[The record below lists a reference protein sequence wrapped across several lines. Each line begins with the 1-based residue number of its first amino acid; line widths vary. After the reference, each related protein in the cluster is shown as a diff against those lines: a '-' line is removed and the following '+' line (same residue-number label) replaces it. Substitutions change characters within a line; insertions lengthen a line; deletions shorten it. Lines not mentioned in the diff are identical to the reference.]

1 MSLNNVDEG
10 VRAVLDRRIGGD
22 EPVEH
27 MNTVYGLLKDT
38 ITAWRED
45 KVSRLAA
52 ALSFFTILSLV
63 PLLLL
68 IVSMVGLFI
77 GEGRTEEAIVERA
90 GSLVG
95 ESGRELVRII
105 LSNADRS
112 AGGVLSAVIGFALLV
127 FGATGVVAQLQEALN
142 VVWGVEPAQGGVKGF
157 IRKRVLSF
165 GVVLGVGFLLLVS
178 LGFGATVS
186 LVAGLIGDSVGHA
199 ELVLRLMDV
208 GSSLVLFT
216 GLFAFMF
223 KFLPDAVIAWRDV
236 GVGALVTAVLMVV
249 GKLLL
254 GVYLGASGTASTYG
268 AFGALVA
275 VLIWIY
281 YSAQIMFLGAEFTQV
296 YAGRHGSQF
305 VPEEHAQLRP
315 GELVRDDEDTV

>member
-1 MSLNNVDEG
+1 MSLSNVDVG
-10 VRAVLDRRIGGD
+10 VRSVLDRRIGGD

-27 MNTVYGLLKDT
+27 MKAAHGLLRDT

-52 ALSFFTILSLV
+52 ALSFFSILSLV

-68 IVSMVGLFI
+68 IVSVVGLFI
-77 GEGRTEEAIVERA
+77 GEGRTEEAVVERA

-95 ESGRELVRII
+95 ESGRELVRIV

-112 AGGVLSAVIGFALLV
+112 AGGVLSAVVGFAILV
-127 FGATGVVAQLQEALN
+127 FGATGVVTQLQEALN
-142 VVWGVEPAQGGVKGF
+142 AIWGVESAEGGVRGF
-157 IRKRVLSF
+157 IRKRLLSF
-165 GVVLGVGFLLLVS
+165 GAVLGVGFLLLVS
-178 LGFGATVS
+178 LGFGAAVS
-186 LVAGLIGDSVGHA
+186 VIAGLVGDPLGNA

-236 GVGALVTAVLMVV
+236 GVGALVTAVLLVV
-249 GKLLL
+249 GKLLI
-254 GVYLGASGTASTYG
+254 GIYLSSSSTASTYG
-268 AFGALVA
+268 AFGTLVA

-296 YAGRHGSQF
+296 YAHRHGSRI
-305 VPEEHAQLRP
+305 VPEAHARWRP
-315 GELVRDDEDTV
+315 GERVRDDEDTV

>member
-1 MSLNNVDEG
+1 
-10 VRAVLDRRIGGD
+10 
-22 EPVEH
+22 VEH
-27 MNTVYGLLKDT
+27 LKSAYGLLRDT

-52 ALSFFTILSLV
+52 ALSFFSILSLV

-68 IVSMVGLFI
+68 IVSAVGLFI
-77 GEGRTEEAIVERA
+77 GEGRTEEAVVERA

-95 ESGRELVRII
+95 ESGRELVRIV

-112 AGGVLSAVIGFALLV
+112 AGGVLSAVIGFAILV

-142 VVWGVEPAQGGVKGF
+142 VVWGVEPAGGGVRGF

-186 LVAGLIGDSVGHA
+186 FIAGLIGDSLGHA
-199 ELVLRLMDV
+199 ELALRLMDV
-208 GSSLVLFT
+208 GSSIVLFT
-216 GLFAFMF
+216 GLFALMF

-249 GKLLL
+249 GKLLI
-254 GVYLGASGTASTYG
+254 GVYLGASSTASTYG

-296 YAGRHGSQF
+296 YAQRHGSRI
-305 VPEEHAQLRP
+305 VPEAQARWRA
-315 GELVRDDEDTV
+315 GEQVPDENTV

>member
-1 MSLNNVDEG
+1 M
-10 VRAVLDRRIGGD
+10 
-22 EPVEH
+22 EH
-27 MNTVYGLLKDT
+27 LKTAYQLLKDT
-38 ITAWRED
+38 IAGWRED

-63 PLLLL
+63 PLLLV
-68 IVSMVGLFI
+68 IVSLVGLLI
-77 GEGRTEEAIVERA
+77 GEGRTEDAIVERA

-95 ESGRELVRII
+95 ESGRELVRIV

-112 AGGVLSAVIGFALLV
+112 SSGVFSALAGFAVLV

-142 VVWGVEPAQGGVKGF
+142 AVWGVESAEGGVRHF

-165 GVVLGVGFLLLVS
+165 GVVLGVGFLLLISLAFGTMVS
-178 LGFGATVS
+178 YL
-186 LVAGLIGDSVGHA
+186 AGLIGDSIGHA
-199 ELVLRLMDV
+199 GLVLRVMDL
-208 GSSLVLFT
+208 GSSLLLFT

-236 GVGALVTAVLMVV
+236 GVGALVTAVLLVI
-249 GKLLL
+249 GKLLI
-254 GVYLGASGTASTYG
+254 GIYLGASSTASTYG
-268 AFGALVA
+268 AFGTLVV

-296 YAGRHGSQF
+296 YARLQGSRI
-305 VPEEHAQLRP
+305 VPEEHARLRP
-315 GELVRDDEDTV
+315 EKRLREGEDTV

>member
-1 MSLNNVDEG
+1 M
-10 VRAVLDRRIGGD
+10 
-22 EPVEH
+22 VEH
-27 MNTVYGLLKDT
+27 LKTAYELLKDT

-63 PLLLL
+63 PLLLV

-95 ESGRELVRII
+95 ESGRELVRIV

-112 AGGVLSAVIGFALLV
+112 TGGVFSAVAGFAILA

-142 VVWGVEPAQGGVKGF
+142 VVWGVEPGEGGVKGF

-186 LVAGLIGDSVGHA
+186 FIAGLIGDSLGHA
-199 ELVLRLMDV
+199 GLVLRLMDM

-236 GVGALVTAVLMVV
+236 GVGALVTAVLLVI
-249 GKLLL
+249 GKLLI
-254 GVYLGASGTASTYG
+254 GIYLGASSTASTYG
-268 AFGALVA
+268 AFGTLVV

-296 YAGRHGSQF
+296 YAGLHGSRV
-305 VPEEHAQLRP
+305 VPEEHARWRR
-315 GELVRDDEDTV
+315 GEGVGEDEDTV